1 METGE
6 YETNTL
12 LVNNVAS
19 VAFRVYEPSSD
30 QSQSFHLA
38 ALEIEGALRDQGH
51 IVSYDANR
59 RGIWAFQ
66 INSKDEATD
75 ALTRLPDATLEACGH
90 NLAMGEEGS
99 FEPITLQKSRAV
111 GGGTLSTPKSS
122 SSAGPGME
130 SSQRG
135 SFSSPTQLPVAVSQD
150 GDART
155 TTTSTSD
162 PKTGQAAVKTI
173 YEHFIAA
180 ILSAVSFAF
189 CTESTAIPL
198 NYRTVLIPPPLPS
211 HQVSDVHSAKHDP
224 ILGTF
229 RTYMTT
235 TGSLIISL
243 YFSPCNSLSSLEDV
257 VAANLMPPNRP
268 ILAAPFGVFA
278 AKQASP
284 NGENAPAPDT
294 GLAQTPNTQALSF
307 RGVPDLQDSVWK
319 QKCLKALQ
327 LSGLGSSSLK
337 TLSWVNLMVSRRTPQ
352 DAENE
357 IKRPQAT
364 VPWPGSLCFR
374 KKAVEI
380 STTSRVGDNILKGH
394 EECHDPLGDA
404 RGWFNAG
411 PERDEKLAK
420 RKAERR
426 PAAPK
431 DTNGYDLQVQKRG
444 GQSPLALQRPNAVA
458 AGVMYPT
465 PPDAIQQQHLGVT
478 SSLDGT
484 ISSPGNLPP
493 TVAVVD
499 MDTAMS
505 MTNHISDVFDDGWGT
520 AEPKRDRSD
529 SNLLGEGDNMF
540 GELGGD
546 EFIDHD
552 VTEDDFDFFDQ
563 QPGRVDLDLSMG
575 DFEHDLPPPAP
586 QSAHLVSHIDPGPQR
601 IDVEPT
607 QKLKMDIDDAIFA
620 KPELKHARSSLNDE
634 VSQRGRTERPA
645 STKRESSPFDPDTVF
660 KRVRASLMS
669 SMDDQEVHSLGPRR
683 NSIFQKVDFDP
694 KLPMINKK
702 YEQGGIYDFMMDR
715 DTTMLKR
722 DPTIPP
728 EQEYLERHGKLNRK
742 LKEVPLPAG
751 SLMKTFAGIEPPTSH
766 PSPIRF
772 DSSVFGVDDSDF
784 ESDGDDSSSTSEG
797 PASPIK
803 SSVKRAIIDDD
814 AISQTTSLKEVDT
827 SDEPPEELAL
837 ELPRL
842 SRPEPPEI
850 SLHRFFSDPEPL
862 TLDLGLA
869 DEDLIQVAQLITEQ
883 AATGSL
889 EIGID
894 QQGELKTSL
903 ANIKGQELTIARS
916 SLQVLQNIIPA
927 SVGGAR
933 PIQLKGY
940 LDVSD
945 VPLLGQPNRLQPRPV
960 PGRDPNAEQ
969 MRPNNL
975 YQIPGPHLEVRRSDT
990 KLSVLPSAVTFWA
1003 SLGLAPSPG
1012 GKHINALCVFPG
1024 WRGMADQVDTF
1035 LCRLKSVYES
1045 LKLGTFSNM
1054 TLSGDLEDGILPYEI
1069 DRIST
1074 SPDATV
1080 TGHGSALFESI
1091 EALRSPLSEWT
1102 AKEKNLVIY
1111 FVYSPDNPGSII
1123 EACIAFQRCF
1133 EMYRKTL
1140 VSRRESPQ
1148 NELVLQLVPT
1158 DFLSSTTSLVV
1169 PPPASL
1175 VNLCMETY
1183 DRCTLFL
1190 GSEFGGPTPAPG
1202 IMLEQPLPR
1211 IIDFKLTNSPSASL
1225 MHENSCIHVAYAQSI
1240 DQRWITAAWT
1250 DNRGQQQAS
1259 ASYCLSRKGKPPS
1272 TSMNEVAHEIW
1283 ESTLDLISTWKVH
1296 WRIIITKSGP
1306 MDQAEMEF
1314 WVDLARTE
1322 SKASVTMILMTVDTS
1337 PSLQLVPPIVK
1348 VPHTATSAF
1357 YSTPVSTPQ
1366 ASILS
1371 PEQGNTPATPMR
1383 DANAAAA
1390 TPGADS
1396 AGEADSDA
1404 FLIDA
1409 TDQTWGAVAG
1419 HRLSNST
1426 TLLEIRPALVSGYLI
1441 KRAGNKIED
1450 PPVVMEV
1457 NLVHT
1462 EATPRAYEPLLRE
1475 MLSYFRG
1482 LGTLARARGVVDKE
1496 SDVRPWHIAAAEKGV
1511 RALYLLL

>member
-12 LVNNVAS
+12 LINNVAS
-19 VAFRVYEPSSD
+19 IVFRVYEPSSD

-75 ALTRLPDATLEACGH
+75 AVTRLPDATLEACGH

-99 FEPITLQKSRAV
+99 FEPITLQKSRAA
-111 GGGTLSTPKSS
+111 GNGTLNTPKGS
-122 SSAGPGME
+122 SSAME
-130 SSQRG
+130 SSQRS
-135 SFSSPTQLPVAVSQD
+135 SFSSPSQIPVTTSQD
-150 GDART
+150 GA
-155 TTTSTSD
+155 TTSSTND
-162 PKTGQAAVKTI
+162 PKSGQAALKAI

-180 ILSAVSFAF
+180 VLSTVSFAF
-189 CTESTAIPL
+189 CTESMAIPL
-198 NYRTVLIPPPLPS
+198 NYRTVLIPPPS
-211 HQVSDVHSAKHDP
+211 SNQDSDEYSAKNDP

-229 RTYMTT
+229 RTYLTT

-243 YFSPCNSLSSLEDV
+243 YFSHCKSLSSLEDV
-257 VAANLMPPNRP
+257 VAANMMPPNRP

-278 AKQASP
+278 AKQAPP
-284 NGENAPAPDT
+284 NGENVTASDT

-307 RGVPDLQDSVWK
+307 RGVPDSQDSLWK

-327 LSGLGSSSLK
+327 FSGLDSSSFR

-352 DAENE
+352 DTDNE
-357 IKRPQAT
+357 VKRPQAT

-374 KKAVEI
+374 KKPVEI
-380 STTSRVGDNILKGH
+380 STTCRVGDNMLSGH
-394 EECHDPLGDA
+394 EECHDPLGNA
-404 RGWFNAG
+404 RGWFNAA

-420 RKAERR
+420 RKAERM
-426 PAAPK
+426 PTAPR
-431 DTNGYDLQVQKRG
+431 DNNGNELKIQKPS
-444 GQSPLALQRPNAVA
+444 GQSPLALQRPSAAA

-465 PPDAIQQQHLGVT
+465 PPDAIQQHLGVT
-478 SSLDGT
+478 PSLDGT
-484 ISSPGNLPP
+484 ISSPSNLPP
-493 TVAVVD
+493 TAAIVDIDTIMPVANQMGD
-499 MDTAMS
+499 IF
-505 MTNHISDVFDDGWGT
+505 NDGWEVT
-520 AEPKRDRSD
+520 TEPKRDRSD
-529 SNLLGEGDNMF
+529 GNLLGENDNMF
-540 GELGGD
+540 GEMGGD
-546 EFIDHD
+546 MFVEHN
-552 VTEDDFDFFDQ
+552 VTEDDFDFFDEQ
-563 QPGRVDLDLSMG
+563 QPGDVDMDLSMG
-575 DFEHDLPPPAP
+575 DLDADLPPPAP
-586 QSAHLVSHIDPGPQR
+586 QIAPMITHTFPEPQR
-601 IDVEPT
+601 IDDEPT
-607 QKLKMDIDDAIFA
+607 QKPKMDLDDAVFA

-634 VSQRGRTERPA
+634 LSQRGRTERSS

-660 KRVRASLMS
+660 KRVRASLMGTT
-669 SMDDQEVHSLGPRR
+669 DDQEAPALRPRR

-702 YEQGGIYDFMMDR
+702 YEQGGTYDFMTDR
-715 DTTMLKR
+715 ETSKPKR
-722 DPTIPP
+722 DPAVPP
-728 EQEYLERHGKLNRK
+728 EQEYLERHGKLNKK

-766 PSPIRF
+766 PTPTRL
-772 DSSVFGVDDSDF
+772 DSNALEVDDSDV
-784 ESDGDDSSSTSEG
+784 ESDGDDSSSISEG

-803 SSVKRAIIDDD
+803 SSVKRAILDDD
-814 AISQTTSLKEVDT
+814 AISQTTSLKDVDT
-827 SDEPPEELAL
+827 SDEAPEEQLAI

-842 SRPEPPEI
+842 SKPEPPEI
-850 SLHRFFSDPEPL
+850 SLNRFFSDPEPL
-862 TLDLGLA
+862 TLDLGLP

-894 QQGELKTSL
+894 QQSESKASL
-903 ANIKGQELTIARS
+903 ATIKSHELSITRN

-927 SVGGAR
+927 RLGGAT
-933 PIQLKGY
+933 PIRLKGY
-940 LDVSD
+940 LDVPD
-945 VPLLGQPNRLQPRPV
+945 VPLLGQPNRLQPRPI

-969 MRPNNL
+969 MRANNL

-1012 GKHINALCVFPG
+1012 GKHVNALCVFPG
-1024 WRGMADQVDTF
+1024 WKGMVDHVGTF
-1035 LCRLKSVYES
+1035 LSRLKSVYES

-1054 TLSGDLEDGILPYEI
+1054 ALSGELDDGVLPYEV

-1074 SPDATV
+1074 SPDATI
-1080 TGHGSALFESI
+1080 TGHGSALIESI
-1091 EALRSPLSEWT
+1091 EALRSSLSEWT

-1123 EACIAFQRCF
+1123 EACTAFQRCF
-1133 EMYRKTL
+1133 DMYRKTL

-1148 NELVLQLVPT
+1148 NELVLQLVPL
-1158 DFLSSTTSLVV
+1158 DILSSTTSLVV
-1169 PPPASL
+1169 PPPADL
-1175 VNLCMETY
+1175 VKLCMETY

-1190 GSEFGGPTPAPG
+1190 GPEFGGPTPAPA

-1225 MHENSCIHVAYAQSI
+1225 MHENSCIHVGYAQSI

-1259 ASYCLSRKGKPPS
+1259 ASYCLGRKGKPPS

-1296 WRIIITKSGP
+1296 WRIIITKCGP

-1322 SKASVTMILMTVDTS
+1322 SKASVTMILMTVDTN
-1337 PSLQLVPPIVK
+1337 PSLQLVPPVVK
-1348 VPHTATSAF
+1348 VAHTATSAF

-1366 ASILS
+1366 PNILS
-1371 PEQGNTPATPMR
+1371 PEQTNTPATPMR

-1396 AGEADSDA
+1396 VGEADSDT

-1441 KRAGNKIED
+1441 KRTGNKIED

-1482 LGTLARARGVVDKE
+1482 LGTLARARGIVDKE